1 MQSNVDLK
9 CTLNREY
16 LQAGNKAVVYLA
28 MDISPPQAIRIPDA
42 FRPLNVCITIDRSG
56 SMQEEKKIENAKLA
70 TMQLIK
76 SLKPIDYVSVIS
88 FSDKQRVEVSSQ
100 SADDVKVFQ
109 KAVDAIKAKGS
120 TNIYSALTASFE
132 EISRQRGNFTQE
144 PVNRIILLTDGRP
157 TIGKERIDDF
167 SPLCEDIRR
176 NQTSVTA
183 LGLGSNYNEQLLS
196 AIASNSGGTW
206 YHVTNPNTMPEI
218 FSEELDEMRT
228 VVMLKPE
235 LSIQP
240 MSGSELAEIYRVR
253 PLLDIV
259 ENPQLTG
266 GKYTILLGDLVAD
279 QPQNAVA
286 KVRVPA
292 RPKGRYRIA
301 QVELASA
308 EGVMPCDV
316 VVTYTDDSS
325 LYSKESDP
333 YPRVLLLTSQ
343 GTILL
348 REGVSSSDETV
359 ISQAQTILKGALS
372 DPNALTVVKTNELA
386 KDLVARFNNS
396 YEATVIK
403 MGVLSEEEK
412 KQVISETTII
422 KKEKNQQEGGVS

>member
-1 MQSNVDLK
+1 M
-9 CTLNREY
+9 
-16 LQAGNKAVVYLA
+16 
-28 MDISPPQAIRIPDA
+28 
-42 FRPLNVCITIDRSG
+42 
-56 SMQEEKKIENAKLA
+56 
-70 TMQLIK
+70 
-76 SLKPIDYVSVIS
+76 
-88 FSDKQRVEVSSQ
+88 
-100 SADDVKVFQ
+100 
-109 KAVDAIKAKGS
+109 
-120 TNIYSALTASFE
+120 
-132 EISRQRGNFTQE
+132 
-144 PVNRIILLTDGRP
+144 
-157 TIGKERIDDF
+157 
-167 SPLCEDIRR
+167 
-176 NQTSVTA
+176 
-183 LGLGSNYNEQLLS
+183 
-196 AIASNSGGTW
+196 
-206 YHVTNPNTMPEI
+206 
-218 FSEELDEMRT
+218 
-228 VVMLKPE
+228 
-235 LSIQP
+235 
-240 MSGSELAEIYRVR
+240 
-253 PLLDIV
+253 
-259 ENPQLTG
+259 
-266 GKYTILLGDLVAD
+266 
-279 QPQNAVA
+279 A